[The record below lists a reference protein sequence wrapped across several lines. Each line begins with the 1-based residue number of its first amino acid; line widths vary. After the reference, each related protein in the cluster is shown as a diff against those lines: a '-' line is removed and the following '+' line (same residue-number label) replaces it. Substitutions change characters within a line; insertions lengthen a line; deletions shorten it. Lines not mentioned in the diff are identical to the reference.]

1 MKTAL
6 IIATVLGVQAP
17 VSRVASLEQGEA
29 VVCQAEGGCII
40 LTKSAMRQFIAEL
53 QQAALNSC
61 PKTKGT
67 AI

>member
-1 MKTAL
+1 MKAAL
-6 IIATVLGVQAP
+6 IIASALGMQAP
-17 VSRVASLEQGEA
+17 ASQVASLEQGEA

-40 LTKSAMRQFIAEL
+40 LTRQAMRQFIAEL